1 MTGIA
6 ERHFTLSYLADI
18 VFSVNTKKMCSLHN
32 ITRELNN
39 IGIEKITFMYL
50 ISISPTTTSDNQ
62 YFGGV
67 SLVFNWIKAL
77 ITFYNAF
84 R

>member
-18 VFSVNTKKMCSLHN
+18 VFSVNTKKMCSLVHN

-39 IGIEKITFMYL
+39 IGIEKI
-50 ISISPTTTSDNQ
+50 TTTSDNQ

>member
-18 VFSVNTKKMCSLHN
+18 VFSVNTKKMCNLVHN

-50 ISISPTTTSDNQ
+50 I
-62 YFGGV
+62 
-67 SLVFNWIKAL
+67 
-77 ITFYNAF
+77 
-84 R
+84 